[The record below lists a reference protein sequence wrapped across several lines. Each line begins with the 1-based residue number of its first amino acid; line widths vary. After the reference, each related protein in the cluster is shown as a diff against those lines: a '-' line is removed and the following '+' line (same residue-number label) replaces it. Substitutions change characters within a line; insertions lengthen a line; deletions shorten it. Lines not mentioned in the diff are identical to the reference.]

1 MQIPD
6 LVEKFGPETPS
17 MRSRRARFRYRSKM
31 LFSEYCM
38 YPFPF
43 WKIGGPSLDKTVA
56 RVIPRRIPAA
66 LRLTWIVPAFTTAAA
81 DVGSASAKREARSEA
96 RKRTGL

>member
-1 MQIPD
+1 
-6 LVEKFGPETPS
+6 
-17 MRSRRARFRYRSKM
+17 M

-43 WKIGGPSLDKTVA
+43 WKMGVPSLDTTVA

-66 LRLTWIVPAFTTAAA
+66 PLLTWIVPALTTAPA
-81 DVGSASAKREARSEA
+81 DVGRISAKRMASSKTRN
-96 RKRTGL
+96 RTTLIMPL